1 MPEPGTIPIRIA
13 LVDDQEL
20 FIESLSALLGNVRD
34 VVEVVWS
41 ARSPE
46 EAMENIRRQMPD
58 VLLMDYFFRGKTID
72 GGEACRMIR
81 EQFPTVG
88 VLMLSVSCDMSVIRE
103 SLQKG
108 ALGYVSKEIS
118 KNELLQAILQVAAGH
133 YFLDRSAL
141 HELIQAVVQP
151 PLKSP
156 KSVLTPREVEV
167 ARIYAKGP
175 SIREISASL
184 FISEDTVESH
194 IKNIRAK
201 TGASNRYEVGEF
213 LKQHDLWIE

>member
-1 MPEPGTIPIRIA
+1 MPEPLTQPIRIA

-20 FIESLSALLGNVRD
+20 FIESLSALLSNVRD
-34 VVEVVWS
+34 MVEVVWS
-41 ARSPE
+41 ARSGE
-46 EAMENIRRQMPD
+46 EALERSRDEAPD
-58 VLLMDYFFRGKTID
+58 VMLLDYFFRGKTLD
-72 GGEACRMIR
+72 GGETCRLIR
-81 EQFPTVG
+81 EQFPSIG

-118 KNELLQAILQVAAGH
+118 KNELLQAIQQVASGH
-133 YFLDRSAL
+133 YYLDRTAL
-141 HELIQAVVQP
+141 HEMIQAVVQP
-151 PLKSP
+151 SPKQP

-167 ARIYAKGP
+167 ARLYAKGP
-175 SIREISASL
+175 AIREISTTL

-201 TGASNRYEVGEF
+201 TGASSRYEVGEF